1 MKYIVKKEKI
11 DILLAR
17 KCTCKAIILGIFGCL
32 MNFDLQKTTN
42 PPYCMNVTFSNH
54 N

>member
-32 MNFDLQKTTN
+32 MNFDLHKTTN
-42 PPYCMNVTFSNH
+42 PPNCMNVTFSNH